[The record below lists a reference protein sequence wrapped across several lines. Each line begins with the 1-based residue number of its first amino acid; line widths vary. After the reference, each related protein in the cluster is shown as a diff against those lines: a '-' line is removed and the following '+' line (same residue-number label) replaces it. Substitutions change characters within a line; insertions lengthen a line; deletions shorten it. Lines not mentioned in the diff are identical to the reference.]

1 MHKYQVISE
10 KLQPADLNLP
20 PKFREF
26 RKSQLEALDELAQ
39 KTDKFMF
46 LNANCG
52 AGGKTVIMAA
62 LPRIRG
68 MLIEKMPTGIRTIY
82 TCHQKTLQEQV
93 ISDFSRDLTG
103 KEYAVELRGRANY
116 RCLKNRSLSCNEC
129 TKERGNKCA
138 KHCARCEF
146 VDCDARN
153 PAGVVMSVDRCPC
166 VRRCEY
172 WTAKDKAANAELA
185 VLNIQYLLSE
195 ANTNDQLFSG
205 WPLVVL
211 DECDLT
217 ESVLMEHIGISL
229 PVGIL
234 QKLSISSPP
243 LANPIGQQETAEW
256 LSEAIS
262 RMKSR
267 IEEMRVHEDP
277 GVANIREQKQFER
290 LMDRLLE
297 FQYEEFDH
305 WVVIPPDEKQI
316 TPCVVW
322 KPVDIKKLAERY
334 LWRHASRFLLMSGTI
349 LSPGRLG
356 ADLGLDPNKVT
367 YTSIDYAFP
376 PETRPIY
383 YSPIVE
389 MTSRN
394 LNINGRAAV
403 WGAVLKQADEIITNH
418 PAVKGLVHTAS
429 YGLAEYFMQHSVH
442 GVRLITHENAAER
455 ERSLNTFVESR
466 EPLVMVSPSIIR
478 GFDGSD
484 DRCRFIIVLKL
495 PYPNPCD
502 PQIAR
507 RLQEPEG
514 QIWYDYGVIR
524 EAIQETSR
532 GNRHERDFCEIYI
545 LDGQFGKLFDGYWRI
560 FPKFWREALHRED
573 LIDKKI

>member
-1 MHKYQVISE
+1 MHKFQIISE
-10 KLQPADLNLP
+10 KLKPADLNLP
-20 PKFREF
+20 SKFQVF
-26 RKSQLEALDELAQ
+26 RKPQLEALDDLSQ
-39 KTDKFMF
+39 KNQRYLF

-62 LPRIRG
+62 FPRIRG
-68 MLIEKMPTGIRTIY
+68 MFIEKRPTGIRTIY
-82 TCHQKTLQEQV
+82 TCHQKSLQAQV
-93 ISDFSRDLTG
+93 INDFSHDLTG
-103 KEYAVELRGRANY
+103 TKYAVELRGRANY

-129 TKERGNKCA
+129 TKDKGNKFP
-138 KHCARCEF
+138 KHCSSCQF

-153 PAGVVMSVDRCPC
+153 PLGVVMPVDMCPC
-166 VRRCEY
+166 VHQCEY

-185 VLNIQYLLSE
+185 VLNIQYFLSE
-195 ANTNDQLFSG
+195 SNTADSLFSG
-205 WPLVVL
+205 WPLIVL

-234 QKLSISSPP
+234 EKLSICSPP
-243 LANPIGQQETAEW
+243 LANPISQQKTAEW

-267 IEEMRVHEDP
+267 IAEMRVHEDP
-277 GVANIREQKQFER
+277 DAANIREQKQFEH

-334 LWRHASRFLLMSGTI
+334 LWRHGDRFLLMSGTV
-349 LSPGRLG
+349 LSHGRLA
-356 ADLGLDPNKVT
+356 ADLGLDPNKVA
-367 YTSIDYAFP
+367 YTSMDYAFP

-383 YSPIVE
+383 YTPIVE

-394 LNINGRAAV
+394 LTINGREAV
-403 WGAVLKQADEIITNH
+403 WGTMVKKADEIIANH
-418 PAVKGLVHTAS
+418 PHVKGLIQTAS
-429 YGLAEYFMQHSVH
+429 YSLAEYFIQHSVH
-442 GVRLITHENAAER
+442 GARLITHENAAER
-455 ERSLNTFVESR
+455 ERSLNIFIESPK
-466 EPLVMVSPSIIR
+466 PLVMVSPSTTR
-478 GFDGSD
+478 GFDGRE

-507 RLQEPEG
+507 RLLDPDG
-514 QIWYDYGVIR
+514 RVWYDYGVIR
-524 EAIQETSR
+524 ETIQETSR
-532 GNRHERDFCEIYI
+532 GNRSERDYCEIYI

-560 FPKFWREALHRED
+560 WPKYWVAALHRED
-573 LIDKKI
+573 LHH